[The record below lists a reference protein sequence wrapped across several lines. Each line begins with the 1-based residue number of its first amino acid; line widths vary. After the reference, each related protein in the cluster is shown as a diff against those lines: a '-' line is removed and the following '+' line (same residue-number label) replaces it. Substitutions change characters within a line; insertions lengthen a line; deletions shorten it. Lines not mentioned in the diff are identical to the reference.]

1 MLIDAHAHLDFEE
14 FDKDLY
20 LVIKRFPGIIIQN
33 AVDINSMKKS
43 LIIAKKHSNVKLAFG
58 VYPTRAL
65 ELSEK
70 DFEIALSFIKEHK
83 DDIIALGEIG
93 LEYKENF
100 EKEKQIKNLKKFLK
114 LAEEIKKPLIIHSR
128 KAELDVLEILKD
140 SKVKIVL
147 HCFNGNTTAVRKA
160 LEYNFYF
167 SVPTNISTSKN
178 LKKLVKLAPID
189 RILTETD
196 APYLSPIKGQRNEPL
211 NVKHTIKVI
220 SEIKHITEENVE
232 EQIYRNYLSIFE

>member
-1 MLIDAHAHLDFEE
+1 MLIDAHCHLDFEE
-14 FDKDLY
+14 FDKDID

-33 AVDINSMKKS
+33 AVSLDSMKKS
-43 LIIAKKHSNVKLAFG
+43 LIIAKKYNNVKLAFG

-65 ELSEK
+65 ELTEK
-70 DFEIALSFIKEHK
+70 DFEKALSFIRENK
-83 DDIIALGEIG
+83 DNIIALGEIG
-93 LEYKENF
+93 LEYKESQ
-100 EKEKQIKNLKKFLK
+100 EREKQIINLKKLLK
-114 LAEEIKKPLIIHSR
+114 LAEEIKKPLIVHSR
-128 KAELDVLEILKD
+128 KAELEVLELLKN
-140 SKVKIVL
+140 SKVKVVL
-147 HCFNGNTTAVRKA
+147 HCFNGNTTAVRTA

-167 SVPTNISTSKN
+167 SVPTNISNSKN
-178 LKKLVKLAPID
+178 LKKLVKIVPID

-232 EQIYRNYLSIFE
+232 EQIYRNYKLIFE

>member
-1 MLIDAHAHLDFEE
+1 MLVDSHCHLDFFPEE
-14 FDKDLY
+14 EIS
-20 LVIKRFPGIIIQN
+20 VIVKRFPGIIIQN

-43 LIIAKKHSNVKLAFG
+43 LIIAKKYSNVKLAFG

-70 DFEIALSFIKEHK
+70 DFEKALSFIRENK
-83 DDIIALGEIG
+83 DNIIALGEIG
-93 LEYKENF
+93 LEYKESQ
-100 EKEKQIKNLKKFLK
+100 EREKQIINLKKLLK

-128 KAELDVLEILKD
+128 KAELEVLELLKN

-147 HCFNGNTTAVRKA
+147 HCFNGNTTAVRTA
-160 LEYNFYF
+160 LEYGFYF

-178 LKKLVKLAPID
+178 LKKLVKIVPID

-220 SEIKHITEENVE
+220 AEIKHITEENVE
-232 EQIYRNYLSIFE
+232 EQIYRNYKLIFE